1 MKLFNKAK
9 GFTLIE
15 LAVVMVVTGTLAAV
29 AAPKL
34 TSVADGARGS
44 TLKGLAAAMETTNK
58 TMHSKSMQDRTDALA
73 ASSITVGFDELDT
86 VFGYLK
92 ATEINMSA
100 LADLGGYDMTE
111 ATADAASTYVE
122 MSDDSE
128 YDVEASG
135 DTIFITYANQESK
148 DATGL
153 CYVSYTSAADQDTGP
168 YVEVAVSGC

>member
-44 TLKGLAAAMETTNK
+44 TLKGLVAAMETTNESVY
-58 TMHSKSMQDRTDALA
+58 SKSMQDRTEAQEN
-73 ASSITVGFDELDT
+73 SSIEVGYDTLGT

-92 ATEINMSA
+92 ATPRNMSA
-100 LADLGGYDMTE
+100 LADLGGFDLTEDEIPVYD
-111 ATADAASTYVE
+111 D
-122 MSDDSE
+122 MSEESVYAVTLNDSGA
-128 YDVEASG
+128 V
-135 DTIFITYANQESK
+135 FITYANQE
-148 DATGL
+148 ATDETGN
-153 CYVSYTSAADQDTGP
+153 CYVSYESANSKDEKPVLTVGI
-168 YVEVAVSGC
+168 SGC